1 MSPHIDSNAVFAAV
15 VAQSQQSGGVGS
27 ELNQFT
33 DIVFMLATLWGLS
46 VDEVYTHWVANL
58 LAAGLHDK
66 GQEVNEN
73 LLIIF
78 YIGVQCN

>member
-1 MSPHIDSNAVFAAV
+1 MTVILDNMPPHIISNAVFAA

-33 DIVFMLATLWGLS
+33 DIVFLLATLWGLP
-46 VDEVYTHWVANL
+46 VDDVYTHWVANL
-58 LAAGLHDK
+58 LAAGLADK

-73 LLIIF
+73 LINKPI
-78 YIGVQCN
+78 

>member
-1 MSPHIDSNAVFAAV
+1 MSPHIDSNAMFAAV
-15 VAQSQQSGGVGS
+15 VAQSQGGVGS

-66 GQEVNEN
+66 GQEVIES
-73 LLIIF
+73 LLMIF
-78 YIGVQCN
+78 YISVQCN

>member
-1 MSPHIDSNAVFAAV
+1 MIVLLDNKSPHINSNAVFAA

-33 DIVFMLATLWGLS
+33 DIVFLLASLWGLS

-58 LAAGLHDK
+58 LAAGIPDK
-66 GQEVNEN
+66 GQEVNE
-73 LLIIF
+73 IH
-78 YIGVQCN
+78 